1 MQTGDITADAE
12 GRADTDAGQQQL
24 FALLYAELHRIAE
37 RETRRHGMGPLGA
50 TTLLHEAYLSLRE
63 RDPSLFP
70 DRPHFLAYASRVMRG
85 LIVDFARNRR
95 ALKRGGALWITSLPE
110 QLGDSIA
117 CSEELE
123 RLNEALERLAAIEPR
138 LAQVVDLKYFA
149 GFSLPDIAS
158 MWGVCPRTVQRDW
171 EKARLF
177 LHRAIS
183 TAHGAASSSS
193 LS

>member
-1 MQTGDITADAE
+1 MHCGDDTTNVESGADSA
-12 GRADTDAGQQQL
+12 ASQQQL

-37 RETRRHGMGPLGA
+37 RETRRYGMGPLGA

-63 RDPSLFP
+63 RDASLFP

-85 LIVDFARNRR
+85 LIIDFARNKR

-110 QLGDSIA
+110 QIPDSNA

-123 RLNEALERLAAIEPR
+123 KLNEALERLAAIEPR

-149 GFSLPDIAS
+149 GFSFPDIAA

-177 LHRAIS
+177 LNRAIVEAH
-183 TAHGAASSSS
+183 TAGTS

>member
-1 MQTGDITADAE
+1 
-12 GRADTDAGQQQL
+12 
-24 FALLYAELHRIAE
+24 
-37 RETRRHGMGPLGA
+37 
-50 TTLLHEAYLSLRE
+50 
-63 RDPSLFP
+63 
-70 DRPHFLAYASRVMRG
+70 MRG

-110 QLGDSIA
+110 QIADSKA

-123 RLNEALERLAAIEPR
+123 KLNEALERLAAIEPR
-138 LAQVVDLKYFA
+138 LAQVVDLRYFA
-149 GFSLPDIAS
+149 GFSFPDIAA

-177 LHRAIS
+177 LNRAVAE
-183 TAHGAASSSS
+183 AHAGDSS

>member
-1 MQTGDITADAE
+1 MQSGNITTNE
-12 GRADTDAGQQQL
+12 AGGESSASQQQL

-37 RETRRHGMGPLGA
+37 RETRRHGVRSLGA

-63 RDPSLFP
+63 RDASLFP

-85 LIVDFARNRR
+85 LIIDFARNRR
-95 ALKRGGALWITSLPE
+95 ALKRGGALWITSLPD
-110 QLGDSIA
+110 QIPDSKA
-117 CSEELE
+117 CSAELE
-123 RLNEALERLAAIEPR
+123 KLNEALERLAAIEPR

-149 GFSLPDIAS
+149 GFSFPDIAA
-158 MWGVCPRTVQRDW
+158 MWQVCPRTVQRDW

-177 LHRAIS
+177 LHRAMAQAQADDS
-183 TAHGAASSSS
+183 P